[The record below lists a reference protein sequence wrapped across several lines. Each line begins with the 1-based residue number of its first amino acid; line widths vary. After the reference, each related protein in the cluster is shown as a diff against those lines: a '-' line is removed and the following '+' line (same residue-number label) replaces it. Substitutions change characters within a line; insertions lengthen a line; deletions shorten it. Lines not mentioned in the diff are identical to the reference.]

1 MATLKRKD
9 RSPYWHGIYKRAN
22 GKLRSR
28 STKTTKKR
36 EARRIVNEW
45 ELEEQKIRN
54 GKSDEAREIREF
66 MERYVADQHR
76 KGWSAEDAIKAI
88 VKLQEIGSGK
98 ELKIPTLRRHFLDWM
113 VMKKEMVSESTYK
126 LYGQALR
133 SFDRNCG
140 AILDKRLYELET
152 TDLLKLQK
160 DLIDTKEETKIKN
173 KTINHKITILKSVIK
188 DAHVQGHIKRN
199 IGLGVKALPEWD
211 STLKVP
217 FTSEEI
223 VELCKHADTEWKG
236 MILFGK
242 NTGWRISVI
251 ANLRWENINV
261 EDRLIIDQ
269 NNKQKRSLKLKD
281 RKPMIAY
288 LMDSTWN
295 YLKFIGFKKEGYIFP
310 ELQAQHY
317 DTRTRHFTDKLMVKA
332 GVPKSVPH
340 PYLKDDDGNVIM
352 GERTFHCLRH
362 SANSDMA
369 NNDVSM
375 DVRKKSL
382 GHTTDMIN
390 EGYTHIDLETIKRN
404 YEKVPDIDWQDV
416 M

>member
-9 RSPYWHGIYKRAN
+9 RSPYWHGIYKLAN

-223 VELCKHADTEWKG
+223 VELCKHADTDWK
-236 MILFGK
+236 I
-242 NTGWRISVI
+242 
-251 ANLRWENINV
+251 
-261 EDRLIIDQ
+261 
-269 NNKQKRSLKLKD
+269 
-281 RKPMIAY
+281 
-288 LMDSTWN
+288 
-295 YLKFIGFKKEGYIFP
+295 
-310 ELQAQHY
+310 
-317 DTRTRHFTDKLMVKA
+317 
-332 GVPKSVPH
+332 
-340 PYLKDDDGNVIM
+340 
-352 GERTFHCLRH
+352 
-362 SANSDMA
+362 
-369 NNDVSM
+369 
-375 DVRKKSL
+375 
-382 GHTTDMIN
+382 
-390 EGYTHIDLETIKRN
+390 
-404 YEKVPDIDWQDV
+404 
-416 M
+416 